1 MNLLPHKQFEIQT
14 RMTLQDA
21 VDALTWYVQTDRG
34 IKGWLF
40 SKKDFVGRITP
51 GGFVIRRKIAYANSF
66 RPVCRGK
73 FDLTSEGA
81 RVRVTMTPS
90 IFVIAVCCLLAASGF
105 LAGFRSGSGANI
117 LSEIALL
124 LLLYLV
130 LLAAFYFEAA
140 KAETFLRE
148 TLYP

>member
-1 MNLLPHKQFEIQT
+1 
-14 RMTLQDA
+14 
-21 VDALTWYVQTDRG
+21 
-34 IKGWLF
+34 
-40 SKKDFVGRITP
+40 
-51 GGFVIRRKIAYANSF
+51 
-66 RPVCRGK
+66 
-73 FDLTSEGA
+73 
-81 RVRVTMTPS
+81 MTPS